1 MLNHKSCYDYVEDIE
16 LKTVGGERFK
26 TMNGIYTFL
35 KKETVFCVSLVL
47 AATSM
52 FFVPPDQ
59 NYWTYIDFKTL
70 AILFCLMCVMA
81 GLQKA
86 GVFEWGAGKLLSHVR
101 GGRSLILMLVLLC
114 FFSGMFITNDVALI
128 TFVPFTFIVLDM
140 LGNGQKDRLILP
152 VVVMQTIAAN
162 LGSMLTPIGN
172 PQNLFL
178 FGKAKISVL
187 EFIMLMLP
195 YTVLSLG
202 LLTVWSL
209 IQGRGCPK
217 ALEAGEASVQ
227 ESLPHGKKV
236 FYQIAAYLV
245 LFLLCLLAVGRV
257 LPWQTAFFAVIIIVF
272 ITDKKIFIKV
282 DYSLLLTFVF
292 FFVFVGNVGRIPV
305 FRDFLQNMIA
315 DREIYTAIIASQII
329 SNVPAALLLSG
340 FTENYAGL
348 IVGTNL
354 GGLGTLIA
362 SMASLISYKYVAKE
376 MSGSKSRYIVLF
388 TIGNIIFLAALVLLN
403 VLLVWH

>member
-1 MLNHKSCYDYVEDIE
+1 MMEE
-16 LKTVGGERFK
+16 ERFK
-26 TMNGIYTFL
+26 TMKKISAFL
-35 KKETVFCVSLVL
+35 KKETVLCVSLVL
-47 AATSM
+47 AAASM
-52 FFVPPDQ
+52 FIVPPDGD
-59 NYWTYIDFKTL
+59 YRSYIDFKTL

-86 GVFEWGAGKLLSHVR
+86 GVFEWGAGKLLGHVR
-101 GGRSLILMLVLLC
+101 GGSLILMLVLLC

-140 LGNGQKDRLILP
+140 LGNGQKERLVLP

-172 PQNLFL
+172 PQNLYL
-178 FGKAKISVL
+178 FGKAGFSVS

-195 YTVLSLG
+195 YTFLSLG
-202 LLTVWSL
+202 LLVVWSL

-217 ALEAGEASVQ
+217 VLEAGEASVQ
-227 ESLPHGKKV
+227 ENLVHGKKV
-236 FYQIAAYLV
+236 FYQIVVYLV
-245 LFLLCLLAVGRV
+245 LFLLCLLSVGRI
-257 LPWQTAFFAVIIIVF
+257 LPWQAVFFAVIIIVF
-272 ITDKKIFIKV
+272 VTDKKIFIKV
-282 DYSLLLTFVF
+282 DYSLLLTFVG

-315 DREIYTAIIASQII
+315 GRETYTAVLVSQII

-340 FTENYAGL
+340 FTKDYAGL

-376 MSGSKSRYIVLF
+376 MNGSKSKYILFF
-388 TIGNIIFLAALVLLN
+388 TIGNIVFLAALVLLN
-403 VLLVWH
+403 VLLGSRGA